1 MFTFIPPTP
10 CKYWGWRE
18 FIRKRNLVIQIVF
31 AYIVI
36 FSYNSEILLLK
47 HTNILA

>member
-36 FSYNSEILLLK
+36 ISYNSEII
-47 HTNILA
+47 TI